1 MPLEFKGCI
10 RDRVPPWLKSPPP
23 QCRILQW
30 VEWDALAWE
39 AIQRKLDKVQKLGS
53 IRARPVKTSH
63 LTLQYQK
70 AKVTFACSMTGPRV
84 DSMMLCGTLGPPAY
98 HMKHLSCV
106 GPKAYMGDID
116 IKDMMHPELCSV
128 IGVDLIPYFPKEL
141 HPKMEVHH
149 LREHWPH
156 CGKGFKNSPL
166 YCHPSCPLCQGY
178 HTWRSKG

>member
-1 MPLEFKGCI
+1 
-10 RDRVPPWLKSPPP
+10 
-23 QCRILQW
+23 
-30 VEWDALAWE
+30 
-39 AIQRKLDKVQKLGS
+39 
-53 IRARPVKTSH
+53 
-63 LTLQYQK
+63 
-70 AKVTFACSMTGPRV
+70 MTGPRV

-98 HMKHLSCV
+98 HIKHLSCV

-156 CGKGFKNSPL
+156 CGNGFKNSPYIAIQVVL
-166 YCHPSCPLCQGY
+166 FVKDIIRGDPRG
-178 HTWRSKG
+178 RSNVF